1 MVNHLYKNTGVIA
14 KSFSLEDAI
23 FIRRNQGGNDSQYSR
38 GGAAE
43 QYAFQKPGIAD
54 PKPVLLQKF

>member
-14 KSFSLEDAI
+14 KSFSGAEAI
-23 FIRRNQGGNDSQYSR
+23 FIGRNRVANNSGYSR

-43 QYAFQKPGIAD
+43 QYAFQKAGIAD
-54 PKPVLLQKF
+54 PKPVLLQKL